1 MKKSTIYIIAILAV
15 CQNISQAQNNSLPVN
30 GKVGIATPNPPLEQ
44 FQIGDRWTFHNG
56 GSKFIGYNL
65 YYNGS
70 LQRFFPGVASLL
82 SFDANGEI
90 AIKTAES
97 GTTLNALNIGLTVQP
112 NGRVG
117 IGHSSPT
124 EKLDILGNLRIRGNI
139 HSDGADIKL
148 GLLDGRPQGSK
159 LLNRALVH
167 SNTNDALILNY
178 DGDFEGGI
186 EDWGPKM
193 YIKGKLGVG
202 YDAPKEQFQIGD
214 RWTFHNG
221 GVKYIG
227 YNVFYD
233 GQDKRIFSE
242 GSSQIRF
249 GSDGNMTLWTAG
261 GGTANS
267 LVNFKLGISIQP
279 TGFVGLG
286 LANPQAQLHLPDEA
300 KFRIGSWEFS
310 QEGGGTS
317 TSYLRLNRWT
327 GDGTTTWTNK
337 MIAIDW
343 SGNLFAKSV
352 TVTTDNFPDYVFKKD
367 YQLLPLKDLEV
378 FIQKYNHLPEIPSA
392 EEVSCD
398 GINLGEMNKKLLL
411 KIEELTLYTIDQQ
424 KQIDDLKKQ
433 NELILQLLEKK

>member
-1 MKKSTIYIIAILAV
+1 MKKAAVAFGMILFMCFFV
-15 CQNISQAQNNSLPVN
+15 KAQNTLPATGN
-30 GKVGIATPNPPLEQ
+30 VGLGVSAPPKEQ
-44 FQIGDRWTFHNG
+44 LQIGDRWTFHNG
-56 GSKFIGYNL
+56 GSKFIGYNIF
-65 YYNGS
+65 YNGS
-70 LQRFFPGVASLL
+70 LQRFSPGVASLL
-82 SFDANGEI
+82 SFDGNGEI

-97 GTTLNALNIGLTVQP
+97 GTNLNSLNIGLTVQP
-112 NGRVG
+112 NGKVG
-117 IGHSSPT
+117 IGHSAPT
-124 EKLDILGNLRIRGNI
+124 EQLDILGNLRIRGNI
-139 HSDGADIKL
+139 LADGADLKL
-148 GLLDGRPQGSK
+148 GLFDGRPQGSK

-193 YIKGKLGVG
+193 FIKGKLGVG
-202 YDAPKEQFQIGD
+202 FDTPKEQFQIGD

-261 GGTANS
+261 GGTANTP
-267 LVNFKLGISIQP
+267 VNFKLGVSIQP
-279 TGFVGLG
+279 SGFVGVG
-286 LANPQAQLHLPDEA
+286 ESNPQAQLHLPDNA
-300 KFRIGSWEFS
+300 KFRLGPWEFS
-310 QEGGGTS
+310 QEGGGNT

-327 GDGTTTWTNK
+327 GNSTTQWTDK
-337 MIAIDW
+337 MLAVDW

-352 TVTTDNFPDYVFKKD
+352 TVTTDNFPDYVFKKG
-367 YQLLPLKDLEV
+367 YQLLPLKDLEL
-378 FIQKYNHLPEIPSA
+378 FIQKHSRLPEIPSA

-398 GINLGEMNKKLLL
+398 GINLGEMNKKLLQ

-424 KQIDDLKKQ
+424 RQIDELKKQ
-433 NELILQLLEKK
+433 NELILQLLQRK